1 MNSTAVPRGA
11 SEPFRQLR
19 ALRRARKLKQED
31 VARKAGISREAY
43 LRAESGQADPRMST
57 FLAACEA
64 LGLEVVLAPQH
75 LATDVNAFIAS
86 RNGGVTA
93 ASMAGAPAG
102 SSAPSSVAGSSPP
115 TSSAGSSYG
124 GTGPGDSGHKSM

>member
-75 LATDVNAFIAS
+75 LAADVNAFIAS

-93 ASMAGAPAG
+93 ASMAGQPAGGAQAPAAAPAPGGGGFG
-102 SSAPSSVAGSSPP
+102 S
-115 TSSAGSSYG
+115 
-124 GTGPGDSGHKSM
+124 GTGEGHKPV

>member
-75 LATDVNAFIAS
+75 LAADVNAFIAS

-93 ASMAGAPAG
+93 ASMAGQPAAAGAQAPATAPAQGGGFG
-102 SSAPSSVAGSSPP
+102 S
-115 TSSAGSSYG
+115 
-124 GTGPGDSGHKSM
+124 GTGEGHKPV

>member
-75 LATDVNAFIAS
+75 LAQDVNAFIAS

-93 ASMAGAPAG
+93 ASMAGPAG
-102 SSAPSSVAGSSPP
+102 GASASSA
-115 TSSAGSSYG
+115 SSASSGG
-124 GTGPGDSGHKSM
+124 GTSGAGGMGSPQGEGQKPV

>member
-75 LATDVNAFIAS
+75 LAQDVNAFIAS

-93 ASMAGAPAG
+93 ASMAGPAG
-102 SSAPSSVAGSSPP
+102 GASASSA
-115 TSSAGSSYG
+115 SSASSGG
-124 GTGPGDSGHKSM
+124 GTSGAGGMGSPQGEGQKPA

>member
-75 LATDVNAFIAS
+75 LAADVNAFIAS

-93 ASMAGAPAG
+93 ASMAGQPAAPQAQPASPSPGGFG
-102 SSAPSSVAGSSPP
+102 SGP
-115 TSSAGSSYG
+115 TSGE
-124 GTGPGDSGHKSM
+124 GHKPV

>member
-75 LATDVNAFIAS
+75 LAADVNAFIAS
-86 RNGGVTA
+86 RNGGVTT
-93 ASMAGAPAG
+93 ASMAGPATAAPAAPAPGGFG
-102 SSAPSSVAGSSPP
+102 SGSTPE
-115 TSSAGSSYG
+115 
-124 GTGPGDSGHKSM
+124 GHKPV

>member
-64 LGLEVVLAPQH
+64 LGLEVVLAPQQ
-75 LATDVNAFIAS
+75 LAAEVNAFIAS
-86 RNGGVTA
+86 RNGGVTV
-93 ASMAGAPAG
+93 ASMAGPAPTVAPVAPAATPSPG
-102 SSAPSSVAGSSPP
+102 GFGSAPGE
-115 TSSAGSSYG
+115 
-124 GTGPGDSGHKSM
+124 GHKPL

>member
-75 LATDVNAFIAS
+75 LAQDVNAFIAS

-93 ASMAGAPAG
+93 ASMAGQG
-102 SSAPSSVAGSSPP
+102 GSAPSQSVQGSTGSNATPAGGM
-115 TSSAGSSYG
+115 GSMQG
-124 GTGPGDSGHKSM
+124 EGQKPA

>member
-75 LATDVNAFIAS
+75 LAQDVNAFIAS

-93 ASMAGAPAG
+93 ASMAGPAG
-102 SSAPSSVAGSSPP
+102 GASASSA
-115 TSSAGSSYG
+115 SSASSG
-124 GTGPGDSGHKSM
+124 GGASGTGGMGTPQGEGQKPV

>member
-75 LATDVNAFIAS
+75 LAADVNAFIAS

-93 ASMAGAPAG
+93 ASMAGPPAG
-102 SSAPSSVAGSSPP
+102 SAPAPAAAPASGGGFGP
-115 TSSAGSSYG
+115 
-124 GTGPGDSGHKSM
+124 GTGEGHKPV

>member
-75 LATDVNAFIAS
+75 LAADVNAFIAS

-93 ASMAGAPAG
+93 ASMAGQPAGNAPAPAATPASG
-102 SSAPSSVAGSSPP
+102 GGGFGP
-115 TSSAGSSYG
+115 
-124 GTGPGDSGHKSM
+124 GTGEGHKPV

>member
-75 LATDVNAFIAS
+75 LASDVNAFIAS

-93 ASMAGAPAG
+93 ASMAGQPPSGASA
-102 SSAPSSVAGSSPP
+102 SSA
-115 TSSAGSSYG
+115 SSASSGAASSGGSFGSA
-124 GTGPGDSGHKSM
+124 SGEGQKPA

>member
-93 ASMAGAPAG
+93 ASMAGQPAAAAAPAA
-102 SSAPSSVAGSSPP
+102 SPSSGGFGS
-115 TSSAGSSYG
+115 
-124 GTGPGDSGHKSM
+124 GPASGEGHKPG

>member
-19 ALRRARKLKQED
+19 ALRRARKLKHED

-75 LATDVNAFIAS
+75 LAQDVNAFIAS

-93 ASMAGAPAG
+93 ASMAGPAG
-102 SSAPSSVAGSSPP
+102 SSAAPQAG
-115 TSSAGSSYG
+115 GM
-124 GTGPGDSGHKSM
+124 GTPQSEGPKPA

>member
-75 LATDVNAFIAS
+75 LAQDVNAFIAS

-93 ASMAGAPAG
+93 ASMAGPAG
-102 SSAPSSVAGSSPP
+102 GASASSA
-115 TSSAGSSYG
+115 SSASSGG
-124 GTGPGDSGHKSM
+124 GTSDAGGMGTPQGEGQKPV

>member
-75 LATDVNAFIAS
+75 LAADVNAFIAS

-93 ASMAGAPAG
+93 ASMAGQPAAPQASPAAPASGGFG
-102 SSAPSSVAGSSPP
+102 SGP
-115 TSSAGSSYG
+115 TSGE
-124 GTGPGDSGHKSM
+124 GHKPV

>member
-93 ASMAGAPAG
+93 ASMAGAPPGG
-102 SSAPSSVAGSSPP
+102 SSSVGSTPP
-115 TSSAGSSYG
+115 TSSAGSSFST
-124 GTGPGDSGHKSM
+124 GTGEGHKPM

>member
-75 LATDVNAFIAS
+75 LAQDVNAFIAS

-93 ASMAGAPAG
+93 ASMAGPAG
-102 SSAPSSVAGSSPP
+102 GASAASASSASSG
-115 TSSAGSSYG
+115 G
-124 GTGPGDSGHKSM
+124 GTSGAGGMGSPQGEGQKPV

>member
-75 LATDVNAFIAS
+75 LAADVNAFIAS

-93 ASMAGAPAG
+93 ASMAGQPAAGSTAAPAAAPASGGGFG
-102 SSAPSSVAGSSPP
+102 S
-115 TSSAGSSYG
+115 
-124 GTGPGDSGHKSM
+124 GTGEGPKPV

>member
-75 LATDVNAFIAS
+75 LAADVNAFIAS

-93 ASMAGAPAG
+93 ASMAGQ
-102 SSAPSSVAGSSPP
+102 PSSSTNKAF
-115 TSSAGSSYG
+115 
-124 GTGPGDSGHKSM
+124 

>member
-75 LATDVNAFIAS
+75 LAQDVNAFIAS

-93 ASMAGAPAG
+93 ASMAGPAG
-102 SSAPSSVAGSSPP
+102 GASASSA
-115 TSSAGSSYG
+115 SSASSGG
-124 GTGPGDSGHKSM
+124 GTSGAGGMGTPQGEGQKPV

>member
-75 LATDVNAFIAS
+75 LAADVNAFIAS

-93 ASMAGAPAG
+93 ASMAGQPAG
-102 SSAPSSVAGSSPP
+102 SAVAPAAAPASGGSF
-115 TSSAGSSYG
+115 GS
-124 GTGPGDSGHKSM
+124 GTGEGHKPV

>member
-75 LATDVNAFIAS
+75 LAADVNAFIAS

-93 ASMAGAPAG
+93 ASMAGQAPGAPAQA
-102 SSAPSSVAGSSPP
+102 SSAPAQGGFGS
-115 TSSAGSSYG
+115 
-124 GTGPGDSGHKSM
+124 GPASGEGHKPV

>member
-75 LATDVNAFIAS
+75 LAADVNAFIAS

-93 ASMAGAPAG
+93 ASMAGQPAG
-102 SSAPSSVAGSSPP
+102 SAPAPAATPAS
-115 TSSAGSSYG
+115 G
-124 GTGPGDSGHKSM
+124 GGFGPGSGEGHKPV

>member
-75 LATDVNAFIAS
+75 LAADVNAFARERLGTDNRAFLIYVPKESDERGARS
-86 RNGGVTA
+86 DERSADEGVPVT
-93 ASMAGAPAG
+93 SIGAEG
-102 SSAPSSVAGSSPP
+102 
-115 TSSAGSSYG
+115 
-124 GTGPGDSGHKSM
+124 

>member
-75 LATDVNAFIAS
+75 LAADVNAFIAS

-93 ASMAGAPAG
+93 ASMAGQPAAGSAQAPAAAPAQG
-102 SSAPSSVAGSSPP
+102 SGFGS
-115 TSSAGSSYG
+115 
-124 GTGPGDSGHKSM
+124 GTGEGHKPV

>member
-75 LATDVNAFIAS
+75 LAADVNAFIAS

-93 ASMAGAPAG
+93 ASMAGPATTAPAAPAPGGFG
-102 SSAPSSVAGSSPP
+102 SGSTP
-115 TSSAGSSYG
+115 
-124 GTGPGDSGHKSM
+124 

>member
-75 LATDVNAFIAS
+75 LAADVNAFIAS

-93 ASMAGAPAG
+93 ASMAGQPAAGGVQAPAAAPAQGGGFG
-102 SSAPSSVAGSSPP
+102 SGS
-115 TSSAGSSYG
+115 GE
-124 GTGPGDSGHKSM
+124 GHKPV

>member
-75 LATDVNAFIAS
+75 LAADVNAFIAS

-93 ASMAGAPAG
+93 ASMAGQPAGGTPAPAAAPASGGGGFG
-102 SSAPSSVAGSSPP
+102 S
-115 TSSAGSSYG
+115 
-124 GTGPGDSGHKSM
+124 GTGEGHKPV

>member
-75 LATDVNAFIAS
+75 LAQDVNAFIAS

-93 ASMAGAPAG
+93 ASMAGPAG
-102 SSAPSSVAGSSPP
+102 GASASSA
-115 TSSAGSSYG
+115 SSASSG
-124 GTGPGDSGHKSM
+124 GGASGAGGMGTPQGEGQKPA

>member
-75 LATDVNAFIAS
+75 LAADVNAFIAS

-93 ASMAGAPAG
+93 ASMAGQAPAATP
-102 SSAPSSVAGSSPP
+102 SAASPAPTNPVSTGFASSP
-115 TSSAGSSYG
+115 GE
-124 GTGPGDSGHKSM
+124 GHKPA

>member
-75 LATDVNAFIAS
+75 LAADVNAFIAS

-93 ASMAGAPAG
+93 ASMAGQPAAGGTAPAPAA
-102 SSAPSSVAGSSPP
+102 APASGGGFGP
-115 TSSAGSSYG
+115 
-124 GTGPGDSGHKSM
+124 GTGEGHKPV